1 MSLKTSIILCTY
13 NEANYIE
20 NTIAKIE
27 KIIENLELIIVDDN
41 STDGTQEIINRI
53 NQEKKYKVIFRKKS
67 KGLASAFL
75 RGVIETSGDRI
86 GWLDTNMTESISRF
100 QEMSDLLS
108 NGNDIVILSRYV
120 EGGADKRKLM
130 RSLSSKYFNIICRL
144 ILRSPIKDLTSGI
157 FLMKRSIINEVTFL
171 GYGHGEFFIEF
182 VDNAYRKGFK
192 IKEIPFVQYTEDS
205 LGTSKSAPNLIKF
218 FYLGLMY
225 FTRIISIVIRRIR
238 KN

>member
-1 MSLKTSIILCTY
+1 MTLKTSIILCTY
-13 NEANYIE
+13 NEAHYIE

-27 KIIENLELIIVDDN
+27 KIIVNLELIIVDDN
-41 STDGTQEIINRI
+41 STDGTKEIINRI

-75 RGVIETSGDRI
+75 RGFIETSGDHI
-86 GWLDTNMTESISRF
+86 GWLDTNMTESIPRF
-100 QEMSDLLS
+100 QEMSELLNS
-108 NGNDIVILSRYV
+108 DNDIVILSRYV
-120 EGGADKRKLM
+120 EGGDDKRRLM

-157 FLMKRSIINEVTFL
+157 FLMKRSIIDEVTFL

-238 KN
+238 RN

>member
-41 STDGTQEIINRI
+41 STDGTKEIINRI

-75 RGVIETSGDRI
+75 RGVIETSGDHI
-86 GWLDTNMTESISRF
+86 GWLDTNMTESIPRF
-100 QEMSDLLS
+100 QEMSELLNS
-108 NGNDIVILSRYV
+108 DNDIVILSRYV
-120 EGGADKRKLM
+120 EGGDDKRRLM

-157 FLMKRSIINEVTFL
+157 FLMKRSIIDEVTFL

-238 KN
+238 RN

>member
-41 STDGTQEIINRI
+41 STDGTKEIINRI

-75 RGVIETSGDRI
+75 RGFIETSGDHI

-100 QEMSDLLS
+100 QEMSELLNS
-108 NGNDIVILSRYV
+108 DNDIVILSRYV
-120 EGGADKRKLM
+120 EGGDDKRKLM

-192 IKEIPFVQYTEDS
+192 IKEIPFVQYTDDS

-238 KN
+238 RN

>member
-41 STDGTQEIINRI
+41 STDGTKEIINRI

-75 RGVIETSGDRI
+75 RGFIETSGDHI

-100 QEMSDLLS
+100 QEMSELLNS
-108 NGNDIVILSRYV
+108 DNDIVILSRYV
-120 EGGADKRKLM
+120 EGGDDKRRLM
-130 RSLSSKYFNIICRL
+130 RSLSSKYFNIICRI

-157 FLMKRSIINEVTFL
+157 FLMKRSIIDEVTFL

-238 KN
+238 RN